1 MAQVKHKQ
9 QYRSN
14 NEKNNPQSSRR
25 SKGEIT
31 IVDIREEVANDSIL
45 RLQKI
50 GELLINAR
58 IRQNNEPE
66 LSNSPNE
73 CEQCLIPQL
82 LKKASPSSH

>member
-9 QYRSN
+9 RYRSDDEN
-14 NEKNNPQSSRR
+14 YTPRSASR
-25 SKGEIT
+25 SKGAIN
-31 IVDIREEVANDSIL
+31 IIRIREEVTNDSIL

-58 IRQNNEPE
+58 IRQKSEPE

-73 CEQCLIPQL
+73 GEQCLNPQL